1 MSQTQ
6 NPFAAKPAAV
16 NPFAAETRAPL
27 TPAADPDPSLAELL
41 DRAAELRDRK
51 AALVKEID
59 AERAEVNAAIFNLS
73 GQATGKH
80 TDTAGRE
87 YTFRKPSSRRS
98 ADYDLLQSMYPQAY
112 AAAVKVTEPA
122 EDATPTLVLGKG
134 FKR

>member
-1 MSQTQ
+1 MSQTT

-16 NPFAAETRAPL
+16 NPFAADP
-27 TPAADPDPSLAELL
+27 TPAADTDETLAELL
-41 DRAAELRDRK
+41 DRAAELRDHK
-51 AALVKEID
+51 AEIVKAID
-59 AERAEVNAAIFNLS
+59 AERAEVAAEIFRLS
-73 GQATGKH
+73 GGKTGKH
-80 TDTAGRE
+80 EVGDKTF
-87 YTFRKPSSRRS
+87 TFRKPSSRRS

>member
-1 MSQTQ
+1 MSQTT

-16 NPFAAETRAPL
+16 NPFASAPS
-27 TPAADPDPSLAELL
+27 PAAGSEPARELDELL
-41 DRAAELRDRK
+41 DRAAELRDHK
-51 AALVKEID
+51 AEVVKEID

-73 GQATGKH
+73 GRATGKH

-87 YTFRKPSSRRS
+87 YTFRRPSARRS

>member
-1 MSQTQ
+1 MSQTT

-16 NPFAAETRAPL
+16 NPFASAPS
-27 TPAADPDPSLAELL
+27 PAADTDETLAELL

-51 AALVKEID
+51 AAIVKEID
-59 AERAEVNAAIFNLS
+59 AERAEVNAAIFTLS
-73 GQATGKH
+73 GRTPGKH

-87 YTFRKPSSRRS
+87 YTFRRPSARRS

>member
-1 MSQTQ
+1 MSQTE

-16 NPFAAETRAPL
+16 NPFATPSS
-27 TPAADPDPSLAELL
+27 PAADPEQSLAALL

-51 AALVKEID
+51 AEIVKAID

-73 GQATGKH
+73 GRAPGKY

-87 YTFRKPSSRRS
+87 YTFRRPSARRS
-98 ADYDLLQSMYPQAY
+98 ADYDLLQSMYPAAY